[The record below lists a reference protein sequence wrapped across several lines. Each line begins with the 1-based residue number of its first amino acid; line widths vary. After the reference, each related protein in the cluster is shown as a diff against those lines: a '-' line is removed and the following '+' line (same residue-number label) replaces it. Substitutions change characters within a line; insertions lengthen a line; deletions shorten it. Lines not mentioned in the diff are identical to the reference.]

1 MNWSS
6 NKFYEGKLI
15 ADKSVK
21 NHLLKDLKNISKKE
35 NDDENLSECSLFLI
49 DTNGY
54 DMKEIYFDDEN
65 SRGNEGEVELVNIR
79 INELIEN
86 YSLSI
91 DQIGIITL
99 YYLQVQL
106 LREKLLNKYPN
117 LEIKSVDRF
126 QGREKDI
133 IIISMVRS
141 NLYGEVG
148 FLSDSRRINVAIRR
162 AHRHLWIFCNA
173 QTVTHDPFI
182 KRLID
187 YMIQHGQKII
197 FFKDQLYQKKSTKS
211 FKSKQIKQKS
221 KKVKEQKT
229 ECSEATNTLENVLT
243 NILDQHI
250 ENVMYIKYFAEKHNL
265 QHINED
271 LDHQRHIIIRKNI
284 PIEMKMITNEEE
296 EENINK
302 KFCSFSI
309 ELSPIVDKTNLCRYC
324 HKDIPSQ
331 NLQLYELYCQRV
343 NPLSS
348 LSISTNQTSEKNS
361 PKLNIAS
368 EHPKT
373 VKKKANKLSLMDS
386 NAPIDDLLE
395 ADHQQDNICNAQ
407 KCKIKIILLG

>member
-141 NLYGEVG
+141 NLYGYLLLFLFLQKTRSFSFLGEVG

-187 YMIQHGQKII
+187 YMIQHGQVHSAFEFIDDDLSP
-197 FFKDQLYQKKSTKS
+197 FYRRYVHQ
-211 FKSKQIKQKS
+211 
-221 KKVKEQKT
+221 
-229 ECSEATNTLENVLT
+229 
-243 NILDQHI
+243 
-250 ENVMYIKYFAEKHNL
+250 FAEKHNL

>member
-65 SRGNEGEVELVNIR
+65 SRGNEGEVELINIH

-86 YSLSI
+86 YSVSI
-91 DQIGIITL
+91 DQIG
-99 YYLQVQL
+99 
-106 LREKLLNKYPN
+106 K
-117 LEIKSVDRF
+117 
-126 QGREKDI
+126 
-133 IIISMVRS
+133 
-141 NLYGEVG
+141 VG

-162 AHRHLWIFCNA
+162 ARRHLCIFSNA

-229 ECSEATNTLENVLT
+229 ECSQATNTLENVLT
-243 NILDQHI
+243 NILYQHI
-250 ENVMYIKYFAEKHNL
+250 ESFFNNQDLQELQFEDDLSPFYRRYVHQFAEKHNL

-271 LDHQRHIIIRKNI
+271 LGHQRHIIIRKNI

-296 EENINK
+296 EEEENINE
-302 KFCSFSI
+302 KFHSIVTDNNEEKI

-324 HKDIPSQ
+324 HKDIPSE

-368 EHPKT
+368 KYPKT
-373 VKKKANKLSLMDS
+373 VKKKANKSSSMDS

>member
-126 QGREKDI
+126 QGREKEI

-141 NLYGEVG
+141 NLYGYLLLFLFLQKTRSFSFLGEVG

-250 ENVMYIKYFAEKHNL
+250 ESKKKKKDSIEK
-265 QHINED
+265 IEKSKISS
-271 LDHQRHIIIRKNI
+271 IIISDQDSIVTDN
-284 PIEMKMITNEEE
+284 NEE
-296 EENINK
+296 K
-302 KFCSFSI
+302 I

>member
-1 MNWSS
+1 
-6 NKFYEGKLI
+6 
-15 ADKSVK
+15 
-21 NHLLKDLKNISKKE
+21 
-35 NDDENLSECSLFLI
+35 
-49 DTNGY
+49 
-54 DMKEIYFDDEN
+54 
-65 SRGNEGEVELVNIR
+65 
-79 INELIEN
+79 
-86 YSLSI
+86 
-91 DQIGIITL
+91 
-99 YYLQVQL
+99 
-106 LREKLLNKYPN
+106 
-117 LEIKSVDRF
+117 
-126 QGREKDI
+126 
-133 IIISMVRS
+133 
-141 NLYGEVG
+141 
-148 FLSDSRRINVAIRR
+148 LSDSRRINVAIRR
-162 AHRHLWIFCNA
+162 ARRHLCIFSNA

-229 ECSEATNTLENVLT
+229 ECSQATNTLENVLT
-243 NILDQHI
+243 NILYQHI
-250 ENVMYIKYFAEKHNL
+250 ESFFNNQDLQELQFEDDLSPFYRRYVHQFAEKHNL

-271 LDHQRHIIIRKNI
+271 LGHQRHIIIRKNI

-296 EENINK
+296 EEEEENINE
-302 KFCSFSI
+302 KFHSIVTDNNEEKI

-324 HKDIPSQ
+324 HKDIPSE
-331 NLQLYELYCQRV
+331 NLQLYELYCQHV

-368 EHPKT
+368 KYPKT
-373 VKKKANKLSLMDS
+373 VKKKANKSSSMDS